1 MYADRNTRSDGLKPG
16 SLAIAV
22 AINGGV
28 LAAVLLA
35 PAVGVHLKPNKP
47 FKLINVEPPA
57 PPEPIPQP
65 KAQKPPLAEARP
77 VTPTRLVEII
87 TPPPTNEVDISP
99 FVGALPGPDLG
110 GTGAGNGA
118 GTGVTIDPPVAPPV
132 IMDPEIDPLFRS
144 AFQPQ
149 YPPVEQRAG
158 RSGFVTVRVLI
169 GTNGRVRAIEPVK
182 ATSDVFFAAT
192 RQAALARW
200 RFRPATRDGVPIERW
215 RVMRVTFQF
224 VES

>member
-35 PAVGVHLKPNKP
+35 PAVGVHLKPHKP
-47 FKLINVEPPA
+47 FELINVDPPV

-65 KAQKPPLAEARP
+65 KPQKPPLAEARP
-77 VTPTRLVEII
+77 VTPTRRVEII
-87 TPPPTNEVDISP
+87 TPPPATNVDISP
-99 FVGALPGPDLG
+99 FVGALPGPDSG
-110 GTGAGNGA
+110 GIGG
-118 GTGVTIDPPVAPPV
+118 GTGVTIDPPAVPPV
-132 IMDPEIDPLFRS
+132 IIDPEIDPRFRS

-158 RSGFVTVRVLI
+158 RSGLVTVRVLI
-169 GTNGRVRAIEPVK
+169 GTNGRVRAIEPVT
-182 ATSDVFFAAT
+182 ATSDDFFAAT

-224 VES
+224 VDS

>member
-47 FKLINVEPPA
+47 FELINVDPPV
-57 PPEPIPQP
+57 PPEPIPQQ

-87 TPPPTNEVDISP
+87 TPPPATNVDISP
-99 FVGALPGPDLG
+99 FEGTLPGPDAG
-110 GTGAGNGA
+110 GTGA
-118 GTGVTIDPPVAPPV
+118 GTGVTIDPPAAPPV
-132 IMDPEIDPLFRS
+132 IMDPEIDPRFRS

-158 RSGFVTVRVLI
+158 RSGLVTVRVLI
-169 GTNGRVRAIEPVK
+169 GTNGRVRAIESVT
-182 ATSDVFFAAT
+182 ATSDDFFAAT

>member
-1 MYADRNTRSDGLKPG
+1 MYADRNARHGGVKPG

-35 PAVGVHLKPNKP
+35 PAVGVHLKPNHP
-47 FKLINVEPPA
+47 LIINNVPLPL

-65 KAQKPPLAEARP
+65 NAKTPLLTQAKPIAPTRP
-77 VTPTRLVEII
+77 VDII
-87 TPPPTNEVDISP
+87 TPPPATDVDISP
-99 FVGALPGPDLG
+99 FVGALPGTDAG
-110 GTGAGNGA
+110 GTGA
-118 GTGVTIDPPVAPPV
+118 GTGVTIDPPAAPPV
-132 IMDPEIDPLFRS
+132 IVDPEIDPRFLGV
-144 AFQPQ
+144 FQPE
-149 YPPVEQRAG
+149 YPPVEQRAA
-158 RSGFVTVRVLI
+158 RSGFVTVRVLV
-169 GTNGRVRAIEPVK
+169 GTNGRVRAVEPVT
-182 ATSDVFFAAT
+182 ATSDDFLAAT

-215 RVMRVTFQF
+215 RVMRVTFRF

>member
-28 LAAVLLA
+28 LAAVLFA

-47 FKLINVEPPA
+47 FELINVDPPV
-57 PPEPIPQP
+57 PPEPISQP

-77 VTPTRLVEII
+77 VTPTRRVEII
-87 TPPPTNEVDISP
+87 TPPPATNVDISP
-99 FVGALPGPDLG
+99 FVDALPGPDAG
-110 GTGAGNGA
+110 GAGA

-132 IMDPEIDPLFRS
+132 IMDPEIDPRFRS

-158 RSGFVTVRVLI
+158 RSGLVTVRVLI
-169 GTNGRVRAIEPVK
+169 GTNGRVRAIEPVT
-182 ATSDVFFAAT
+182 ATSDDFFAAT

-224 VES
+224 VEN

>member
-47 FKLINVEPPA
+47 FELINVDPPA

-65 KAQKPPLAEARP
+65 KAQKPPLAAARP
-77 VTPTRLVEII
+77 VTPTRRVEII
-87 TPPPTNEVDISP
+87 TPPPATNVDISP
-99 FVGALPGPDLG
+99 SVDALPGPDAG
-110 GTGAGNGA
+110 GTGA

-132 IMDPEIDPLFRS
+132 IMDPEIDPRFRS

-158 RSGFVTVRVLI
+158 RSGLVTVRVLI
-169 GTNGRVRAIEPVK
+169 GTHGRVRAIEPVT
-182 ATSDVFFAAT
+182 ATSDDFFAAT

-200 RFRPATRDGVPIERW
+200 RFHPATRDGVPIERW

-224 VES
+224 VEN